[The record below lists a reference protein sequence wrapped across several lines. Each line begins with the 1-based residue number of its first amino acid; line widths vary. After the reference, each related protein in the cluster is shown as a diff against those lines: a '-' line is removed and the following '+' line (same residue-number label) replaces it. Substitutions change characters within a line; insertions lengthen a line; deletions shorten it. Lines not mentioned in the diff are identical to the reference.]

1 MREIHREKV
10 SDKKH
15 IEKSKIS
22 YNDSARIR
30 NRTLH
35 IDSCDRKASII
46 KLQKTRTDLVK
57 KTSCAI
63 CI

>member
-1 MREIHREKV
+1 MCEIHREKV

-30 NRTLH
+30 KLNRQDKV
-35 IDSCDRKASII
+35 IDKAQIQDITYRQLRS
-46 KLQKTRTDLVK
+46 
-57 KTSCAI
+57 
-63 CI
+63 